1 MDNLASLLIAGIA
14 IEALFQILRM
24 IWEPPVRKEWNFT
37 RLVMLAL
44 VLVLVVGFSDWNLLA
59 GTGLD
64 LNVPILGRVLTAL
77 SVVRVT
83 HWVHEVYK
91 KISR

>member
-1 MDNLASLLIAGIA
+1 MVDFTQILIAGIA

-24 IWEPPVRKEWNFT
+24 IWEPAVRKEWNFT

-44 VLVLVVGFSDWNLLA
+44 VLVMVVGYSDWNALA

-64 LNVPILGRVLTAL
+64 FGNAIFGQIMTAL
-77 SVVRVT
+77 AVVRVT
-83 HWVHEVYK
+83 HWVHEFYK
-91 KISR
+91 KTSR